1 MIFSQ
6 STLDILI
13 DIVLYSMLGFPL
25 WLVALMVMT
34 WCCPKQLNDNYFKS
48 PHFSDGELAA
58 YICFPLNH
66 LKTLIFIC
74 TLAMPKLYRKRNMSN
89 AREYVSAW
97 YLRVARIWLGGLYS
111 MAFIIFGLM
120 GLLIVYIEYFKN

>member
-1 MIFSQ
+1 MDQRFF
-6 STLDILI
+6 DIVI
-13 DIVLYSMLGFPL
+13 DIVLYSMLVFPL
-25 WLVALMVMT
+25 WLIALMILT
-34 WCCPKQLNDNYFKS
+34 WFCPKQLNDNYFKS

-58 YICFPLNH
+58 YINFPLTH

-74 TLAMPKLYRKRNMSN
+74 VLVMPKRYRKRDMIK

-97 YLRVARIWLGGLYS
+97 YLRAARIWLSGLYS

-120 GLLIVYIEYFKN
+120 GLLIVYIEYFNN